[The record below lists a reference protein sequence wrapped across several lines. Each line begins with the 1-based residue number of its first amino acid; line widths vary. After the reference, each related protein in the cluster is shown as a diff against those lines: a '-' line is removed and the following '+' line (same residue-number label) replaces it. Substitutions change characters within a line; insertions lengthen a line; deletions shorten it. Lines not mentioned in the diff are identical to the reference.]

1 VTSSPTRVSG
11 FTIGPVDF
19 TFSPEQEALRE
30 TVRSFLSSPAQ
41 AGYARR
47 MIEDDRGFEDSWW
60 SEISAMGWT
69 GALIPEDLGGAG
81 LGLVDMVVLQEE
93 MGRAALPG
101 PFFSSAVAATLGA
114 LRLGDE
120 DLLRGLADGS
130 LRGTFAV
137 EEGHGGSPLDG
148 VGTTATPSRAAG
160 GWELHGA
167 KPLVLDGHTA
177 DVAIVVAREPDGG
190 LAAFVVDGPA
200 GTPVRTLDVSRK
212 LARVDLE
219 GRPSR
224 RIGPPGDQ
232 TGLLQ
237 RVLDD
242 ISVAICAETVGAGER
257 ALQMAIEYSKQR
269 VQFDRPIATF
279 QAIKHKI
286 VDMLH
291 QLELA
296 RVGTHWAAWASQ
308 VDDPV
313 RAEAAAA
320 CKAFVAEAAVMVT
333 GENIQ
338 VHGGVGFTW
347 DVDCHLL
354 FRRVKQN
361 DLLFGNQAWNRQRLA
376 ALILDSPQPAPV

>member
-1 VTSSPTRVSG
+1 M
-11 FTIGPVDF
+11 DF

-41 AGYARR
+41 AGYVRR

-69 GALIPEDLGGAG
+69 GALIPEDLGGSG

-101 PFFSSAVAATLGA
+101 PFFSSAVAATLCA

-120 DLLRGLADGS
+120 DLLRALADGS
-130 LRGTFAV
+130 LRATLAV

-148 VGTTATPSRAAG
+148 VGTTATSDGAPG
-160 GWELHGA
+160 GWELRGT

-177 DVAIVVAREPDGG
+177 DVAIVVARQPDGG

-200 GTPVRTLDVSRK
+200 GTPVQTLDVSRK
-212 LARVDLE
+212 LARLDLE
-219 GRPSR
+219 GRAAR

-232 TGLLQ
+232 TRVLQ
-237 RVLDD
+237 RVIDD

-376 ALILDSPQPAPV
+376 TLILDSPQPAPV